1 MTMIVREGNVMK
13 SNVMKSNVMKRE
25 ASAGKHVFKRNVKGM
40 SRRWGVTLCL
50 AGLPLWGMLTAA
62 PSQAADYDPEQ
73 NPTVATLLGTLSEQ
87 DNLPLDELQSTM
99 RQAHR
104 LPDVLAAMSHPAE
117 KTLRW
122 DQYQRIFI
130 TQARIDQGVQFIKAH
145 QRDFQRAEQEYGVPR
160 EIIAAII
167 GVETS
172 YGRNVGKYRVI
183 DSLSTLAFD
192 YPPRAK
198 FFRRE
203 LASYLLMTYKEHLDP
218 LDMKGSYAGAMG
230 YPQFMPSSYIA
241 YAVDFNHDG
250 KADLQHEP
258 SDAIG
263 SVANYFAKNGWIKGV
278 PVVFPATGPATP
290 PANIGVNEVAA
301 PHFTVAQLENTGIH
315 PSTSLNPNDKLM
327 PIALNY
333 ADGHYTYWL
342 GTQNFHVITR
352 YNTSPMY
359 AMAVT
364 ELAQRIREA
373 MQP

>member
-1 MTMIVREGNVMK
+1 MTMSVREDSVMK
-13 SNVMKSNVMKRE
+13 SSVMKSR
-25 ASAGKHVFKRNVKGM
+25 ATGSKHAFKKHAKSE
-40 SRRWGVTLCL
+40 SRRWGVALCL
-50 AGLPLWGMLTAA
+50 AGLPLWGMLSVTSA
-62 PSQAADYDPEQ
+62 QAADYDPAQ

-87 DNLPLDELQSTM
+87 DNLPLNELQSTM

-145 QRDFQRAEQEYGVPR
+145 QSDFQRAEKEYGVPR

-192 YPPRAK
+192 YPARAK

-218 LDMKGSYAGAMG
+218 LEMKGSYAGAMG

-250 KADLQHEP
+250 KADLQNEP

-290 PANIGVNEVAA
+290 PKNIGVNEVGI
-301 PHFTVAQLENTGIH
+301 PHFSEAQLGNAGVH
-315 PSTSLNPNDKLM
+315 PSTSLNPNDKLI